1 MSDQNPPSPP
11 VRAPGRFKTVVA
23 WVCGPIVLVQLI
35 ALIFGAAYFY
45 GSGLNAKDGKRTY
58 ISMAR
63 LLVGGMEV
71 NPKLGNGEPIP
82 DSFYGTCAELIMS
95 ATVLQSA
102 QMRVH
107 SLHPDLAPHR
117 VKIEAGRLPGTRI
130 LVLRMDSEDP
140 AYAQAMLDA
149 VMDEFMAMRR
159 ELRSNGQEGAVITI
173 QDELVRLEKTMP
185 LAEQKIKAAELS
197 GASPE
202 QLIEPKAALQRMK
215 MSYER
220 LIENLR
226 RMDIPRADSE
236 VFAILEHASP
246 AVRIVPSFSFSN
258 LFK

>member
-11 VRAPGRFKTVVA
+11 VRVPGRFKTVVA
-23 WVCGPIVLVQLI
+23 WVCGPIVLIELI
-35 ALIFGAAYFY
+35 ALAAVMIWAA
-45 GSGLNAKDGKRTY
+45 SITHNAQSSKTY

-95 ATVLQSA
+95 ASVLQNA

-107 SLHPDLAPHR
+107 SLHPDMAPHR

-130 LVLRMDSEDP
+130 LILRMDSEDP

-149 VMDEFMAMRR
+149 AMDEFMAMRR
-159 ELRSNGQEGAVITI
+159 ELRSNGQEGAVIAI

-185 LAEQKIKAAELS
+185 LAEQKIKAAEQS

-202 QLIEPKAALQRMK
+202 QLIEPKAALQKMK
-215 MSYER
+215 MNYER

-226 RMDIPRADSE
+226 KMDTRRADGE
-236 VFAILEHASP
+236 VFIILERASP

-258 LFK
+258 LFN